1 MMITYVIPTHNR
13 PRVLGET
20 LRALGRLGP
29 HAAEVVV
36 VDNAS
41 EPAAEVPG
49 ALESGVACRVVRL
62 ERNIGAA
69 ARNLAIEYADPASR
83 WFIMLD
89 DDSAPVDLGFLEAL
103 AGAGADVGV
112 VAAEIFLP
120 RVEGEARVRRE
131 SGGLPEVFIGCG
143 AAIRAEVFCEL
154 GGYDASFDYYAE
166 EYDLSARV
174 IMAGMRVAMD
184 RRFRVVHRK
193 VTAGRD
199 FGRIVARLVRNNAWV
214 GLRYAP
220 DEERAAAVLEQITRY
235 GLIARKEG
243 ALGGYWW
250 GVVELAR
257 TAGGQPRRAMG
268 REMWDRFTGLAA
280 ARLGVDAM
288 VRRLRPRRVGLLGR
302 GKNAGVVVRAL
313 EERGLEIV
321 TDLREAEALMVATLS
336 PGPMLDA
343 VEGAAGSGV
352 PVFGG
357 FGEGTLEK
365 VSR

>member
-13 PRVLGET
+13 PEVLEET
-20 LRALGRLGP
+20 LRAIGRLGA
-29 HAAEVVV
+29 HAAEVLV

-41 EPAAEVPG
+41 VPAAAVPR

-69 ARNLAIEYADPASR
+69 ARNVAIAEADRASR
-83 WFIMLD
+83 WLVMLD
-89 DDSAPVDLGFLEAL
+89 DDSAPVDAGLLDAL

-112 VAAEIFLP
+112 VAAEIFLS
-120 RVEGEARVRRE
+120 RAGGAGRLRHE

-143 AAIRAEVFCEL
+143 AAIRAEVFRDL

-199 FGRIVARLVRNNAWV
+199 FGRIVGRLVRNNAWV

-220 DEERAAAVLEQITRY
+220 EEVRAGMVLEQITRY
-235 GLIARKEG
+235 GAIARREG
-243 ALGGYWW
+243 AMRGYWR
-250 GVVELAR
+250 GVMELAR
-257 TAGGQPRRAMG
+257 TAGAQPRREMG
-268 REMWDRFTGLAA
+268 REMWDRFTGMAA
-280 ARLGVDAM
+280 ARAGVDAM
-288 VRRLRPRRVGLLGR
+288 VRRSRPRRVGLIAR
-302 GKNAGVVVRAL
+302 GKNAGVVEAAL
-313 EERGLEIV
+313 QERGLEIV
-321 TDLREAEALMVATLS
+321 EREEEAEALMVATLS
-336 PGPMLDA
+336 PGPMMDALD
-343 VEGAAGSGV
+343 EAAGRRV
-352 PVFGG
+352 PVFGAFLPG
-357 FGEGTLEK
+357 
-365 VSR
+365 